1 MSPLAIAT
9 TTGQQHERR
18 GRALLRAFAERFGAE
33 LVATPPT
40 VTAPV
45 DGLLHRGGYLR
56 AVAEA
61 KTRTKYDLPSI
72 ERFGTY
78 LVTAEKVTQLVQV
91 GGLLGVPS
99 FVVTELSDCARLYWK
114 VGNAQ
119 GVRVIDWE
127 ERPTRTLATS
137 VGVETVVRINAFLP
151 LEQATIWAQPI
162 GVLRG

>member
-9 TTGQQHERR
+9 ETGQRHERR
-18 GRALLRAFAERFGAE
+18 GRALLQAFAQRFGAD

-45 DGLLHRGGYLR
+45 DGLLHRAGSLR

-78 LVTAEKVTQLVQV
+78 LVTAEKLHQLVQV

-99 FVVTELSDCARLYWK
+99 FVVTELSDCARLYWQ
-114 VGNAQ
+114 VGDAK
-119 GVRVIDWE
+119 GVRVINWE
-127 ERPTRTLATS
+127 ERETRTLATS
-137 VGVETVVRINAFLP
+137 VGSETVVRMNAFLP
-151 LEQATIWAQPI
+151 LEQGVIWAEPL

>member
-9 TTGQQHERR
+9 YTGQRHEKR
-18 GRALLRAFAERFGAE
+18 GRELLKAFAERFGAE

-45 DGLLHRGGYLR
+45 DGLITRGSYLR

-72 ERFGTY
+72 QRFGTY
-78 LVTAEKVTQLVQV
+78 LVTAEKLHQLVQV

-99 FVVTELSDCARLYWK
+99 FVVTELSDCSRIYWQ
-114 VGNAQ
+114 VGSSS
-119 GVRVIDWE
+119 GTRVIDWE
-127 ERPTRTLATS
+127 ERETRTLATS
-137 VGVETVVRINAFLP
+137 VGSETVLRMNAFLP
-151 LEQATIWAQPI
+151 LENGVIWAEPL